1 MSFEQRVIFE
11 CTEHSQNPNS
21 QRRLCLHAS
30 GEENS
35 RCQWSGVS
43 HLLHGDSVD
52 GEGEKRVSLGLAVGV
67 TGVDEGAV
75 AWLGVGGSGCRND
88 PAIMAALVELSAVCV
103 MVAHTDLLKSEM

>member
-1 MSFEQRVIFE
+1 MRQAKKILDV
-11 CTEHSQNPNS
+11 NG
-21 QRRLCLHAS
+21 L
-30 GEENS
+30 
-35 RCQWSGVS
+35 GVS

-88 PAIMAALVELSAVCV
+88 PAIMAALVELSAVSVGHLGACCGHGC
-103 MVAHTDLLKSEM
+103 AY